1 MSVLDREALEQSPLA
16 DLHAIASELSIDSY
30 RLLRREQLVEAIL
43 ARQDG
48 ADVRAGSAVQ
58 TAQEGGPAEEAQASK
73 PAHAAAEGGLAE
85 AAQDAEPA
93 APPKPRRRRSR
104 QRTTRAEPEPA
115 SPAEPAAPAEPETA
129 QPGTDAVADRAR
141 FESLGAEFPSE
152 PLGLSSDDPT
162 VAAIESLAPIGKGSR
177 VTIVGPSFAGKT
189 EALRRVA
196 LALEGR
202 DDLQLLLL
210 LVGARPEEIAEWEAG
225 PLKPVQAL
233 SFATPTSAQDR
244 AVYAVIDE
252 VRAIALKGAN
262 AVLLLDTLDGL
273 HEHAARRALATARKI
288 RGGGSVTLIATSSQ
302 PAGGETTVVALDPA
316 LAGTGTFPALDA
328 RRSGTI
334 RPELLVGEDGAAKI
348 AHERGALLAGQ

>member
-30 RLLRREQLVEAIL
+30 RRLRREQLVEAIL

-48 ADVRAGSAVQ
+48 GDIGTGLAVE
-58 TAQEGGPAEEAQASK
+58 TAEEAEPGQ
-73 PAHAAAEGGLAE
+73 AAAEAE
-85 AAQDAEPA
+85 RV
-93 APPKPRRRRSR
+93 APPKPRRRRTR
-104 QRTTRAEPEPA
+104 QQRTPRAEPEPA
-115 SPAEPAAPAEPETA
+115 PEPAPPAEPEA
-129 QPGTDAVADRAR
+129 ARPSTDAVADRAR
-141 FESLGAEFPSE
+141 FESLTAEFPSE
-152 PLGLSSDDPT
+152 PLGLSSEDPT
-162 VAAIESLAPIGKGSR
+162 VTSIESLAPIGKGSR
-177 VTIVGPSFAGKT
+177 VTIVGPPRAGKT

-202 DDLQLLLL
+202 EDLELLLL
-210 LVGARPEEIAEWEAG
+210 LVGVRPEEIGEWQAG

-252 VRAIALKGAN
+252 VRAIALKGGN

-288 RGGGSVTLIATSSQ
+288 RDGGSVTLIATCSE
-302 PAGGETTVVALDPA
+302 PAGGETTVVALDQA
-316 LAGTGTFPALDA
+316 LAGVGSFPALDP
-328 RRSGTI
+328 RSTGTI
-334 RPELLVGEDGAAKI
+334 RPELLVGEEGAARI
-348 AHERGALLAGQ
+348 TRERADRLAGQ